1 MIPITVTEIPTT
13 SALRGSLA
21 RASFWDAYEAPL
33 RNGALSPTEIA
44 LKSFGATPLWVSWLM
59 ALRNGLVRLV
69 GLKSVGALAV
79 GSDKPASAY
88 RVGDRLGI
96 FTIQA
101 MSDAEILMGIDD
113 RHLDVRVSIVKPEAG
128 ETPRYVVST
137 VVRVHNALGRL
148 YMLPVGRIHPLIV
161 RAMMRRAVV

>member
-101 MSDAEILMGIDD
+101 ISDAEILMGIDD

-128 ETPRYVVST
+128 AEPRYVVST

-148 YMLPVGRIHPLIV
+148 YMLPVGRIHPLVV